1 VTTEVK
7 VEAKTVASSPAKA
20 MARVLINCVTVY
32 RKAISPFFAPSC
44 RFHPTCSTYMIQ
56 ALSLHGPHKGLWLGL
71 KRIAKCHPLHD
82 GGIDNVP
89 ETVKKV
95 NKET

>member
-1 VTTEVK
+1 
-7 VEAKTVASSPAKA
+7 
-20 MARVLINCVTVY
+20 
-32 RKAISPFFAPSC
+32 
-44 RFHPTCSTYMIQ
+44 MIQ

-71 KRIAKCHPLHD
+71 QRIAKCHPLHD

>member
-1 VTTEVK
+1 MTSETKLEAEVGGSI
-7 VEAKTVASSPAKA
+7 A
-20 MARVLINCVTVY
+20 ARLMQNLLIGCVVVY
-32 RKAISPFFAPSC
+32 QKAISPFFAPSC

-56 ALSLHGPHKGLWLGL
+56 AISLHGTRKGLWLGI
-71 KRIAKCHPLHD
+71 KRIAKCHPLHE

-89 ETVKKV
+89 ENVETV